1 MNKTT
6 ADVLVF
12 AGVGAI
18 VGSVPA
24 LVAAGACALWLSG
37 LSITTVELDTLLYF
51 APWITGSI
59 EPFKTAALAG
69 GAVWLVS
76 VIAAVAIGYRPQL
89 ASHGSA
95 RWAEERDLKKAGLV
109 APLAEVQGPVFA
121 KFGSPN
127 KRRAYLTSTEIP
139 HSLIAAPTGSGKGIG
154 IVIPTLLTYNG
165 SVVCLDVKGENFETT
180 SRHRAAMGDAV
191 FKFAPYD
198 KDGRTHRYNPIDIV
212 THVADRRRFTEA
224 RRLASSLIIA
234 KSKSA
239 EGFLEGAR
247 EIFAAS
253 VVYAIEQETPT
264 IAAVHDLIS
273 QHGQAHSN
281 FETMAAKAQAPEAV
295 SIFNRMASTDI
306 RTLSAYLSVLSDGG
320 LSLWAD
326 PAVRDATAQSDFT
339 FTNLRRQPASIYF
352 VVGPND
358 LDPLSSLI
366 RLMFQ
371 QAVAITQR
379 EMPKA
384 DEPFPVLFLLD
395 EFASLGRMDA
405 LSQAITTLRGYGGRL
420 MIIVQSLSNLQIYG
434 QDGAQN
440 FLANCR
446 LQLFMAPADKDTPDY
461 ISRAIGDFTRRARSK
476 SWQTNDFMKSNVQE
490 REEGARLI
498 RPEELRKLGEDTI
511 VALIQNQDPVRT
523 DKVKYYEDKELCP
536 IFEAQTGPLPEPP
549 SLFEGDEADTRIRL
563 FVAAHDPGLIDDT
576 EARRKHLPAPD
587 PSSTKEAPAKVI
599 LLPPPDAPASP
610 PPSEPDYDASTRKD
624 VGPTQPTPAP
634 VATETTNSVPKPLSK
649 RMRAIARAKAAS
661 KARSL
666 DEDMDEDLEAAAV
679 QDLKDHLTTHSPVQ
693 RAIEK
698 ARLRAEVNWPDAYGD
713 NKPLRKRGA

>member
-6 ADVLVF
+6 ADILVF
-12 AGVGAI
+12 GGVGLI
-18 VGSVPA
+18 IGSVPA
-24 LVAAGACALWLSG
+24 IVVAGACALWLSG
-37 LSITTVELDTLLYF
+37 LSATMVELDTILLF
-51 APWITGSI
+51 APWTTGNM
-59 EPFKTAALAG
+59 EPFQTAMLAG
-69 GAVWLVS
+69 GAVWLAI
-76 VIAAVAIGYRPQL
+76 VIAAIAIGYRPQL

-95 RWAEERDLKKAGLV
+95 RWAEERELKKAGLV
-109 APLAEVQGPVFA
+109 AAIADVQGPIFA
-121 KFGSPN
+121 KFGPPK
-127 KRRAYLTSTEIP
+127 KRRSYLTSTEIP
-139 HSLIAAPTGSGKGIG
+139 HSLIAAPTGSGKGVG

-165 SVVCLDVKGENFETT
+165 SVVCLDVKGENFEKT
-180 SRHRAAMGDAV
+180 SRHRASIGDKV

-212 THVADRRRFTEA
+212 AEASDRRRFTEA

-253 VVYAIEQETPT
+253 VVFAIEQKTPT

-273 QHGQAHSN
+273 QQGQAHSN
-281 FETMAAKAQAPEAV
+281 FENMAAKAKAPESV

-326 PAVRDATAQSDFT
+326 PAVRDATSRSDFT

-358 LDPLSSLI
+358 LDPLSALI

-379 EMPKA
+379 EMPQA
-384 DEPFPVLFLLD
+384 DEPFPILFLLD

-405 LSQAITTLRGYGGRL
+405 LSKAITTLRGYGGRL

-461 ISRAIGDFTRRARSK
+461 ISRAIGDFTRKARSK
-476 SWQTNDFMKSNVQE
+476 SWQSNDFMSSNIQE

-498 RPEELRKLGEDTI
+498 RPEELRKLGKDTI
-511 VALIQNQDPVRT
+511 VALIQNHDPVRT
-523 DKVKYYEDKELCP
+523 DKVIYYEDNDLSP
-536 IFEAQTGPLPEPP
+536 IFEAQAGLLPEPP
-549 SLFEGDEADTRIRL
+549 SLFEDDDADTATRL
-563 FVAAHDPGLIDDT
+563 
-576 EARRKHLPAPD
+576 LPAPELSLPA
-587 PSSTKEAPAKVI
+587 PSQEKDKDRATKV
-599 LLPPPDAPASP
+599 
-610 PPSEPDYDASTRKD
+610 DASSKIK
-624 VGPTQPTPAP
+624 PTPTP
-634 VATETTNSVPKPLSK
+634 SDKDPESCTSVKRSK
-649 RMRAIARAKAAS
+649 AALQAVARAKAAVE
-661 KARSL
+661 ARFSDDDLPDDL
-666 DEDMDEDLEAAAV
+666 DAAV
-679 QDLKDHLTTHSPVQ
+679 IQDLNDHLETHSKL
-693 RAIEK
+693 RGAIET
-698 ARLRAEVNWPDAYGD
+698 ARQVTAENWPDGLND
-713 NKPLRKRGA
+713 EKPLRKRGA